1 MALDHYISQVH
12 LKNFYSPEL
21 ENNLMY
27 AIKKSDQKLFTPTA
41 KSVCRIE
48 QGSTNT
54 YLNNEREIEI
64 FLSQIEPN
72 YNSSVKKTLNC
83 QFDDE
88 SIHTIAGFV
97 SYIITCSPAAMRIHS
112 EPFRSTV
119 AQAAQLLD
127 KSGKI
132 PPPPEQLGGENL
144 TTLIENGTVTINI
157 DEKYPQAHGI
167 SSVLSHTA
175 IFCNS
180 NWEILINSFQDS
192 PFFSSDYPVAIEPS
206 DNPNVLNR
214 IIPLTP
220 FLAIRIKPN
229 IHATRNNPNL
239 DFSNFSYKKKQLSR
253 AEVRRL
259 NQLFVQC
266 AETMVFFSNK
276 ESWVVR
282 FVEKNSQFR
291 IKPKTNKMSHL
302 GNTIL
307 QFSQEIS
314 NYQYT

>member
-1 MALDHYISQVH
+1 
-12 LKNFYSPEL
+12 
-21 ENNLMY
+21 MY
-27 AIKKSDQKLFTPTA
+27 AIKKSDQTLFTPKA
-41 KSVCRIE
+41 KDVCRIE
-48 QGSTNT
+48 EGSTNT
-54 YLNNEREIEI
+54 YLNSEREIEI
-64 FLSQIEPN
+64 FLRQIEPN
-72 YNSSVKKTLNC
+72 YNSSVKKALNC
-83 QFDDE
+83 QFDLE
-88 SIHTIAGFV
+88 SIHTIAGFI

-112 EPFRSTV
+112 EFFRATV
-119 AQAAQLLD
+119 EQTARILD

-132 PPPPEQLGGENL
+132 PPPPEQLREENL
-144 TTLIENGTVTINI
+144 TTLIENGTVNINI

-167 SSVLSHTA
+167 SSVLSNTA
-175 IFCNS
+175 IFGNS
-180 NWEILINSFQDS
+180 DWEVLINHFQDS

-214 IIPLTP
+214 VIPLTP

-239 DFSNFSYKKKQLSR
+239 DFSNFSYQQKQLSR

-266 AETMVFFSNK
+266 AETIVFFSSK

-282 FVEKNSQFR
+282 FVEKNSQYR
-291 IKPKTNKMSHL
+291 IKSKTNKMPHV
-302 GNTIL
+302 GNAIL